1 MDEDGEIWYEF
12 NCFANLYVDYSI
24 SSPEHITVAER
35 DNMLLTFK
43 EEMQN
48 YLNGLSEAEIKQSNI
63 ETILMDK
70 AAELENSLSTENMKL
85 LSCEISVDIIG

>member
-1 MDEDGEIWYEF
+1 MQGMVEKTGG
-12 NCFANLYVDYSI
+12 AI
-24 SSPEHITVAER
+24 SP
-35 DNMLLTFK
+35 
-43 EEMQN
+43 
-48 YLNGLSEAEIKQSNI
+48 NGLSEAEIKQSNI